1 MEICHSNQ
9 RELPVVPGF
18 NVAMTFQPWKCTFT
32 LEANKLFYLLQCGHD
47 FSAMEIGALR
57 LGGHAKKRFNVAMTF
72 QPWKFA
78 RPSRVSNQIIESL
91 QCGHD
96 FSAMEIA
103 ANLPLRMISIKMP
116 FSRSSSI
123 HSPNEIGIPSSKIRL
138 MDIDIVS
145 SASWSFVTT

>member
-1 MEICHSNQ
+1 
-9 RELPVVPGF
+9 
-18 NVAMTFQPWKCTFT
+18 
-32 LEANKLFYLLQCGHD
+32 
-47 FSAMEIGALR
+47 
-57 LGGHAKKRFNVAMTF
+57 
-72 QPWKFA
+72 
-78 RPSRVSNQIIESL
+78 
-91 QCGHD
+91 
-96 FSAMEIA
+96 MEIA